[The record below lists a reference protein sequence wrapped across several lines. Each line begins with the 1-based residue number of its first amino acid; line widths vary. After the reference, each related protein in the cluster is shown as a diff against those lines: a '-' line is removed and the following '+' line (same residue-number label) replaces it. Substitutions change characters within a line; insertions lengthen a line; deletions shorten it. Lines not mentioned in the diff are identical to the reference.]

1 MSTTG
6 GGPPAG
12 VATLIFD
19 VLGTVVD
26 EAGSIRAETARA
38 LAATG
43 TGTVQ
48 ADQVAKEWTRRVEA
62 LTGQVAAGEAPWRSN
77 DALRRDALLEA
88 LRTAG
93 PDGLAPASAG
103 GQALADHQALIDD
116 LALVGHRL
124 RPWPDSPRGLRALA
138 GHFTVVALSNA
149 SLAQLASMSAAG
161 GLGWHC
167 VLSAE
172 LTRAYKPDP
181 SVYQMALDLLGLD
194 PRHAMMIAAH
204 PWDLRA
210 AAGHG
215 MRTGYVARPGEGTP
229 AADDHFDV
237 YATDLADLARRLMR
251 GASPAR

>member
-1 MSTTG
+1 MSTTSD
-6 GGPPAG
+6 GPPAG

-26 EAGSIRAETARA
+26 EAGSVAAETARA
-38 LAATG
+38 LATAG
-43 TGTVQ
+43 AGPAQ
-48 ADQVAKEWTRRVEA
+48 ADHVAAEWTRRVEA

-88 LRTAG
+88 LRAAG
-93 PDGLAPASAG
+93 PGGLRPALAG
-103 GQALADHQALIDD
+103 DQALAEHQALIDD
-116 LALVGHRL
+116 LALIGHRL
-124 RPWPDSPRGLRALA
+124 RPWPDSPRGLHALA
-138 GHFTVVALSNA
+138 SHFTVVALSNA

-215 MRTGYVARPGEGTP
+215 MRTGYIARPGEGTP
-229 AADDHFDV
+229 AADDRFDV
-237 YATDLADLARRLMR
+237 SATDLADLAQQLIRLS
-251 GASPAR
+251 GPAR

>member
-26 EAGSIRAETARA
+26 EAGSVAAETARA
-38 LAATG
+38 LAAAG
-43 TGTVQ
+43 TGPGQ
-48 ADQVAKEWTRRVEA
+48 ADHVAAEWTRRVET

-77 DALRRDALLEA
+77 DTLRRDALQEA
-88 LRTAG
+88 LRTPG
-93 PDGLAPASAG
+93 PGGLPPALASD
-103 GQALADHQALIDD
+103 QALADHQALIND
-116 LALVGHRL
+116 LALIGHRL
-124 RPWPDSPRGLRALA
+124 RPWPDSPRGLHALA
-138 GHFTVVALSNA
+138 GRFTVVALSNA

-181 SVYQMALDLLGLD
+181 SVYRMALDLLGLD

-215 MRTGYVARPGEGTP
+215 MHTGYVARPGEGTP
-229 AADDHFDV
+229 AADDQFDV
-237 YATDLADLARRLMR
+237 YATDLADLAEQLIR
-251 GASPAR
+251 GAGPAR

>member
-6 GGPPAG
+6 SGPPAG
-12 VATLIFD
+12 VTTLIFD

-26 EAGSIRAETARA
+26 EAGSVTAETARA
-38 LAATG
+38 LAAAGAGAT
-43 TGTVQ
+43 Q
-48 ADQVAKEWTRRVEA
+48 ADHVATEWTRRVET

-93 PDGLAPASAG
+93 PGGLPPVLDGD
-103 GQALADHQALIDD
+103 QALADHQALIDD

-124 RPWPDSPRGLRALA
+124 QSWPDSPRGLHALA
-138 GHFTVVALSNA
+138 GRFTVVALSNA

-172 LTRAYKPDP
+172 LARAYKPDP
-181 SVYQMALDLLGLD
+181 SVYRMALDLLGLD

-215 MRTGYVARPGEGTP
+215 MRTAYIARPGEGTP
-229 AADDHFDV
+229 AADDQFDV
-237 YATDLADLARRLMR
+237 YATDLAHLAQRLMR
-251 GASPAR
+251 GAGPAR

>member
-26 EAGSIRAETARA
+26 EAGSVTAETARA

-43 TGTVQ
+43 AGAAQ
-48 ADQVAKEWTRRVEA
+48 ADRVATEWARRVEE
-62 LTGQVAAGEAPWRSN
+62 LTGQVAAGGAPWRSN

-93 PDGLAPASAG
+93 PDGLSPALAG
-103 GQALADHQALIDD
+103 DQALAGHQALIDD

-237 YATDLADLARRLMR
+237 YATDLADLAGRLMR

>member
-1 MSTTG
+1 MSTTS

-26 EAGSIRAETARA
+26 EAGSVAAETARA
-38 LAATG
+38 LAAAG
-43 TGTVQ
+43 AGPAQ
-48 ADQVAKEWTRRVEA
+48 ADHVATEWTRRVEA
-62 LTGQVAAGEAPWRSN
+62 LTSLVAAGEAPWRSN
-77 DALRRDALLEA
+77 DALRRDALQET
-88 LRTAG
+88 LRSAG
-93 PDGLAPASAG
+93 PGRLPPALAG
-103 GQALADHQALIDD
+103 DQALADHRAMIDD
-116 LALVGHRL
+116 LALIGHRL
-124 RPWPDSPRGLRALA
+124 RPWPDSPRGLHALA
-138 GHFTVVALSNA
+138 SHFTVVALSNA

-172 LTRAYKPDP
+172 LARAYKPDP

-237 YATDLADLARRLMR
+237 YATDLADLAQQFMR
-251 GASPAR
+251 GEDPAR

>member
-6 GGPPAG
+6 GGLPAG

-26 EAGSIRAETARA
+26 EAGSVAAETARA
-38 LAATG
+38 LAAAGAG
-43 TGTVQ
+43 TAQ
-48 ADQVAKEWTRRVEA
+48 SDYVATEWTRRVEA
-62 LTGQVAAGEAPWRSN
+62 LTGQVATREAPWRSN
-77 DALRRDALLEA
+77 DALRREALLEA

-93 PDGLAPASAG
+93 PDGLAPAMAG
-103 GQALADHQALIDD
+103 DRALADHQALIDD

-124 RPWPDSPRGLRALA
+124 RPWPDSPRGLHAVA
-138 GHFTVVALSNA
+138 GRFTVVALSNA

-161 GLGWHC
+161 GLAWHC

-172 LTRAYKPDP
+172 LARAYKPDP
-181 SVYQMALDLLGLD
+181 SVYRMALDLLGLD
-194 PRHAMMIAAH
+194 PRHTMMIAAH

-215 MRTGYVARPGEGTP
+215 MRTGYIARPGEGTP
-229 AADDHFDV
+229 AADDRFDV
-237 YATDLADLARRLMR
+237 YATDLADLAQRLMR
-251 GASPAR
+251 DAGPAR

>member
-1 MSTTG
+1 MSTMG
-6 GGPPAG
+6 GRPPAG

-26 EAGSIRAETARA
+26 EAGSVATETARA
-38 LAATG
+38 LVPAGASPA
-43 TGTVQ
+43 Q
-48 ADQVAKEWTRRVEA
+48 ADHVATEWSRRVEE

-88 LRTAG
+88 LRTAA
-93 PDGLAPASAG
+93 PDGLRPGLAG
-103 GQALADHQALIDD
+103 DQALADHQALIDD
-116 LALVGHRL
+116 LALIGHRL
-124 RPWPDSPRGLRALA
+124 RPWPDSPRGLHALA
-138 GHFTVVALSNA
+138 GRFTVVALSNA

-210 AAGHG
+210 AAGQG
-215 MRTGYVARPGEGTP
+215 IRTGYVARPGEGTP
-229 AADDHFDV
+229 AVDDRFDV
-237 YATDLADLARRLMR
+237 YATDLADLAQRLMR
-251 GASPAR
+251 DTGPAR

>member
-26 EAGSIRAETARA
+26 EAGSVATETARA
-38 LAATG
+38 LATAG
-43 TGTVQ
+43 AGPAQ
-48 ADQVAKEWTRRVEA
+48 ADHVATEWARRVEA

-93 PDGLAPASAG
+93 PGGLPPALAG
-103 GQALADHQALIDD
+103 DQALADHQALIDD

-124 RPWPDSPRGLRALA
+124 RPWPDSARGLHALA
-138 GHFTVVALSNA
+138 GRFTVVALSNA
-149 SLAQLASMSAAG
+149 SLAQLASISAAG

-172 LTRAYKPDP
+172 LARAYKPHP
-181 SVYQMALDLLGLD
+181 SVYQMALDLLDLD

-229 AADDHFDV
+229 AADDRFDV
-237 YATDLADLARRLMR
+237 YATDLAHLAQQLMR
-251 GASPAR
+251 GAGPAR

>member
-1 MSTTG
+1 MD
-6 GGPPAG
+6 P
-12 VATLIFD
+12 
-19 VLGTVVD
+19 
-26 EAGSIRAETARA
+26 
-38 LAATG
+38 
-43 TGTVQ
+43 
-48 ADQVAKEWTRRVEA
+48 RVEA

-88 LRTAG
+88 LRAAG
-93 PDGLAPASAG
+93 PGGLRLALAG
-103 GQALADHQALIDD
+103 DQALAEHQALIDD
-116 LALVGHRL
+116 LALIGHRL
-124 RPWPDSPRGLRALA
+124 RPWPDSPRGLHALA
-138 GHFTVVALSNA
+138 SHFTVVALSNA

-215 MRTGYVARPGEGTP
+215 MRTGYIARPGEGTP
-229 AADDHFDV
+229 AEDDRFDV
-237 YATDLADLARRLMR
+237 SATDLADLAQQLIRR
-251 GASPAR
+251 GGPAR